1 MNNNTLAR
9 HLGLGV
15 LVVYGIGDILGAGIY
30 ALVGKVAGSAGT
42 DTTLAFVV
50 SGVLALITGLSY
62 AELAAR
68 IPHSAG
74 ASAYTANA
82 FRHPFVPFLVGMLV
96 LTSGVT
102 SAATAALAFHGYL
115 EVFVPLPGLIAAA
128 VLIAAL
134 TALNYYGIKHSA
146 RTNNVLT
153 AIELSGLLVVIVVG
167 MRYALSTHEP
177 AQMARV
183 LEPDLDTAAL
193 LAGVTLAFYAF
204 VGFEDLVNLAEEA
217 KDPTRDIPRALL
229 IAILVS
235 TAIYLLVVAVVLWTM
250 TPAEAAASERPLLEV
265 LVRAGHA
272 VPKPVFAVVAIV
284 AISNTALANSIMASR
299 LLYGMARQRL
309 LPTALARVHGTR
321 RTPWVTIVLTGV
333 FSLLLVASGSVTVL
347 AQTTGAILML
357 VFMFVHSS
365 AILTRRRQPA
375 PPGRFMAPRVVPY
388 LGVTLCVLL
397 LTQFP
402 LAVYQR
408 IGVVIVASLAAF
420 VLLGTRPPARVAE
433 AERE

>member
-1 MNNNTLAR
+1 MNGNTLAR
-9 HLGLGV
+9 HLGFGV
-15 LVVYGIGDILGAGIY
+15 LVAYGIGDILGAGIY

-96 LTSGVT
+96 LTSGIT
-102 SAATAALAFHGYL
+102 SAATAASAFHGYL
-115 EVFVPLPGLIAAA
+115 EVFVQLPGLLAALL
-128 VLIAAL
+128 LIAAL
-134 TALNYYGIKHSA
+134 TALNFYGIKQSA

-153 AIELSGLLVVIVVG
+153 AIELTGLLVVIVVG
-167 MRYALSTHEP
+167 MRYALTTHEP
-177 AQMARV
+177 VQLARA

-217 KDPTRDIPRALL
+217 RDPTRDIPRALL

-235 TAIYLLVVAVVLWTM
+235 TALYLLVVAVVLWTM
-250 TPAEAAASERPLLEV
+250 TPAEAAASDRPLLEV

-272 VPKPVFAVVAIV
+272 VPRPLFAAVAIV

-309 LPTALARVHGTR
+309 LPAALARLHDTR
-321 RTPWVTIVLTGV
+321 RTPWVTVVLTGV
-333 FSLLLVASGSVTVL
+333 LSLLLVASGSVTVL

-357 VFMFVHSS
+357 VFMFVHLS

-375 PPGRFMAPRVVPY
+375 PPGRFTAPRIVPH
-388 LGVTLCVLL
+388 LGVGLCVLL

-402 LAVYQR
+402 IAVYQR
-408 IGVVIVASLAAF
+408 LAVIMAASLAVF
-420 VLLGTRPPARVAE
+420 LLLRTRPSGTVAE